1 MVEASG
7 ATTWYLHGCTVMIRD
22 PVARTYGVNN
32 VNVVALGQN
41 CDGSQITEH
50 EEETN
55 DTYT

>member
-1 MVEASG
+1 
-7 ATTWYLHGCTVMIRD
+7 MIRD